1 MNQDPLDVFFE
12 TGRSLVEI
20 EPTHEQQS
28 QPDNPAPMRAIEE
41 QAIAEDVQLVRT
53 KLKSAIEGMA
63 EKVPGL
69 LELAMMMQEPEMVD
83 SAAKMIATL
92 SKVSTDLIGIDLRVL
107 QESKKI
113 KLPPAQP
120 ADPARPGEAP
130 EPDMGDMSTSDVIA
144 VIRRDR
150 LEREAQQ
157 AKDKATRPTETVDA
171 EVKPAPTET

>member
-1 MNQDPLDVFFE
+1 MNQDPLDVYFE

-20 EPTHEQQS
+20 EPPHEQQP
-28 QPDNPAPMRAIEE
+28 QLDNPAPMRAIEE

-53 KLKSAIEGMA
+53 KLKTTIEVMA

-83 SAAKMIATL
+83 SASKMIATL

-120 ADPARPGEAP
+120 VDPARPGEAP
-130 EPDMGDMSTSDVIA
+130 ETDIGDMSTSDVIA
-144 VIRRDR
+144 VIRRER
-150 LEREAQQ
+150 LEREAHQ
-157 AKDKATRPTETVDA
+157 AKDKATRPTETVDV
-171 EVKPAPTET
+171 EVKPPPSEM